1 MQIFSFSVAVL
12 NHAGAGT
19 MVGIDLSLTG
29 GANQHVR
36 VDLFSGREA
45 VSVDDVVARH
55 NGGF

>member
-12 NHAGAGT
+12 NQAGAGT

-36 VDLFSGREA
+36 VHLF
-45 VSVDDVVARH
+45 
-55 NGGF
+55 